1 MSSSPANDPVRP
13 STFAPLAVP
22 EYRRIWLAFLV
33 SNLGTFLQ
41 MTAAP
46 WLMLELTG
54 SVFMVALVTASMT
67 LPRLLL
73 TLPAGALA
81 DQFDRRIMASIGQVI
96 ASLAV
101 AVMAVTTWQ
110 DELTPVLLLALTFG
124 VGMGTAISLPA
135 IQTLVPDLVD
145 EDLVSAAVS
154 LNSASF
160 NVARAV
166 GPAIGGAF
174 VAAGAADV
182 AFGLNALSYLAVIGV
197 LVSLPTLGS
206 ADRSSGGVW
215 QSTRIGLRFVRFT
228 RAVMLVVVVTA
239 VFNLTATSFQ
249 TLLPNVVSDDL
260 SMGPE
265 GFGFLLGVFG
275 AGSLMGALSRERVRT
290 RVRLI
295 LPVAIA
301 LNGVTGIVFG
311 FVSRTPVAS
320 AALLFVAGLTWVW
333 TVTTMNTIVQVVAP
347 RWVRGRAMSVYLL
360 AALGMQPIA
369 AIVAGSLAEV
379 VGAANAVGV
388 LSIATVAL
396 GLVAH
401 RINMP
406 VLGEIRPPMSPD
418 DFSVPRHASQL
429 PGSPLIVATR
439 WKVDLDTLPE
449 WFDAMRTLRR
459 HRLRTGALAWS
470 LFRHAEDPATFTEYV
485 RLQDWEAHL
494 AQHAHLDADAAA
506 AIAHARS
513 FDVGGGPTTQ
523 HVSRIDLSSEHL
535 LDDQEVARVA
545 HDRLHEQLHADLH
558 ASDGSIPLR
567 PWDDADGQHR

>member
-1 MSSSPANDPVRP
+1 MTSTRADVPVRP

-22 EYRRIWLAFLV
+22 EYRRMWVAFLV

-54 SVFMVALVTASMT
+54 SVFLVSLVTASMT

-73 TLPAGALA
+73 TLPAGSLA
-81 DQFDRRIMASIGQVI
+81 DQFDRRIMGSIGQVI

-101 AVMAVTTWQ
+101 GVMAVTTWQ
-110 DELTPVLLLALTFG
+110 DQLTPVLLLALTFG

-145 EDLVSAAVS
+145 QDLVSAAVS

-166 GPAIGGAF
+166 GPAIGGAI

-182 AFGLNALSYLAVIGV
+182 AFGLNAVSYLAVIGV
-197 LVSLPTLGS
+197 LLTLPSQSS
-206 ADRSSGGVW
+206 ADRSRGGVW
-215 QSTRIGLRFVRFT
+215 QSTRVGLRFVRFT
-228 RAVMLVVVVTA
+228 RAVMLVVVVTG

-275 AGSLMGALSRERVRT
+275 AGSLLGALSRERVRT

-295 LPVAIA
+295 LPLAIVG
-301 LNGVTGIVFG
+301 NGVTGILFG
-311 FVSRTPVAS
+311 FVSREPVLS

-360 AALGMQPIA
+360 SALGMQPIA
-369 AIVAGSLAEV
+369 AVLAGSLAEL
-379 VGAANAVGV
+379 VGAANAVGI

-396 GLVAH
+396 GGVA
-401 RINMP
+401 RWIDMP
-406 VLGEIRPPMSPD
+406 VLGEVRAPMSPD

-439 WKVDLDTLPE
+439 WTVDLDALPA
-449 WFDAMRTLRR
+449 FLDAMRNLRR

-470 LFRHAEDPATFTEYV
+470 LFRHAEDPARFTEYV

-494 AQHAHLDADAAA
+494 AQHAHIDSDAAA
-506 AIAHARS
+506 AIAHART
-513 FDVGGGPTTQ
+513 FDVAGGPTTQ
-523 HVSRIDLSSEHL
+523 HVSRIDLFSDDVL
-535 LDDQEVARVA
+535 ADQEVAEVA
-545 HDRLHEQLHADLH
+545 HEQLH
-558 ASDGSIPLR
+558 ASDGSIPMNPR
-567 PWDDADGQHR
+567 DHRDQ

>member
-1 MSSSPANDPVRP
+1 MGDARVSTTPTSASARP

-22 EYRRIWLAFLV
+22 EYRRMWLAFLV

-46 WLMLELTG
+46 WLMLEMTQ
-54 SVFMVALVTASMT
+54 SAFMVALVAASMT

-73 TLPAGALA
+73 TLPAGSLA
-81 DQFDRRIMASIGQVI
+81 DQFDRRIMGSIGQVI

-101 AVMAVTTWQ
+101 AVMALATWQ
-110 DELTPVLLLALTFG
+110 DQLTPVLLLVLTFG

-145 EDLVSAAVS
+145 DDLVSAAVS

-166 GPAIGGAF
+166 GPAIGGAII
-174 VAAGAADV
+174 AAGAAGL
-182 AFGLNALSYLAVIGV
+182 AFGLNAVSYLAVIGV
-197 LVSLPTLGS
+197 LLTLPRQTS

-228 RAVMLVVVVTA
+228 RAVMLVVVVTGI
-239 VFNLTATSFQ
+239 FNLTATSFQ

-265 GFGFLLGVFG
+265 GFGFLLGAFG
-275 AGSLMGALSRERVRT
+275 AGSLLGALSRERMRT

-295 LPVAIA
+295 LPLAIV

-311 FVSRTPVAS
+311 FIARDPISS

-360 AALGMQPIA
+360 SALGMQPIA
-369 AIVAGSLAEV
+369 AVLAGSLAEL

-388 LSIATVAL
+388 LSIATLAL
-396 GLVAH
+396 GAVAH
-401 RINMP
+401 WIDMP
-406 VLGEIRPPMSPD
+406 VLGEVRPPMSPD

-439 WKVDLDTLPE
+439 WTVDLDVLPE
-449 WFDAMRTLRR
+449 FLDAMRTLRR

-494 AQHAHLDADAAA
+494 AQHAHLDADAAV

-513 FDVGGGPTTQ
+513 FDIVGGPSTQ
-523 HVSRIDLSSEHL
+523 HVSRIDLSSDDVL
-535 LDDQEVARVA
+535 ADQEVAQVA
-545 HDRLHEQLHADLH
+545 HEQLHAELH
-558 ASDGSIPLR
+558 ASDGSVPMTR
-567 PWDDADGQHR
+567 DHSDHQA